1 MKIRSAALP
10 VAALALVSTMAGA
23 GQANAT
29 RPPSLV
35 ISPATVVAGGTVTAD
50 IYCLRPSG
58 AGELEKTLTSGGF
71 AAPIPLRVVGDG
83 GTGGIGVALRGDGPV
98 GTVPGRYTA
107 TYDCWGWNVRAEFTV
122 TN

>member
-1 MKIRSAALP
+1 MKFRSAALC
-10 VAALALVSTMAGA
+10 VAGAALVSTMAGA

-29 RPPSLV
+29 RPSSLV
-35 ISPATVVAGGTVTAD
+35 LSPSTVVAGGTVTAD

-58 AGELEKTLTSGGF
+58 AGELATTLVANGL

-107 TYDCWGWNVRAEFTV
+107 SYDCWGWIVRAEFTV
-122 TN
+122 TS

>member
-1 MKIRSAALP
+1 MKFRSAALC
-10 VAALALVSTMAGA
+10 VAGAAIVSTMVGA

-29 RPPSLV
+29 RPSSLV
-35 ISPATVVAGGTVTAD
+35 LSPNAIVAGETVIAD

-58 AGELEKTLTSGGF
+58 AGELAKTLVADGLAT
-71 AAPIPLRVVGDG
+71 PIPLRVVGDG

-107 TYDCWGWNVRAEFTV
+107 SYDCWGWIVRAEFTV

>member
-1 MKIRSAALP
+1 MKIRSAALC
-10 VAALALVSTMAGA
+10 VAGAAIVSTMVGA

-29 RPPSLV
+29 RPSSLV
-35 ISPATVVAGGTVTAD
+35 LSPNTVVAGGTVTAD
-50 IYCLRPSG
+50 LYCLRPSG
-58 AGELEKTLTSGGF
+58 AGELAKTLAADGL

-83 GTGGIGVALRGDGPV
+83 GTGGIGVALRGDGSV

-107 TYDCWGWNVRAEFTV
+107 SYDCWGWIVRAEFTV

>member
-1 MKIRSAALP
+1 MKFRAAAAC
-10 VAALALVSTMAGA
+10 VAGAAILSTLAGA

-29 RPPSLV
+29 RPSSLV
-35 ISPATVVAGGTVTAD
+35 LSPNVVVAGGTVVAD

-58 AGELEKTLTSGGF
+58 AGELATTLVADGL

-83 GTGGIGVALRGDGPV
+83 GTGGIGVALRGGGPV

-107 TYDCWGWNVRAEFTV
+107 SYDCWGWIVRAEFTV

>member
-1 MKIRSAALP
+1 MKIRAVALCAAG
-10 VAALALVSTMAGA
+10 AALVSTMLGA

-29 RPPSLV
+29 RPSSLV
-35 ISPATVVAGGTVTAD
+35 VGPAVVVAGGTVTAD

-58 AGELEKTLTSGGF
+58 AGELATTLAADGL

-107 TYDCWGWNVRAEFTV
+107 TYDCWGWIVRAEFTV

>member
-1 MKIRSAALP
+1 MKFRSAALC
-10 VAALALVSTMAGA
+10 VAGAAIVSTLAGA

-29 RPPSLV
+29 RPSGLVLSPS
-35 ISPATVVAGGTVTAD
+35 AVVAGGTVTAD
-50 IYCLRPSG
+50 VYCLRPSG
-58 AGELEKTLTSGGF
+58 AGELATTLAADGL

-107 TYDCWGWNVRAEFTV
+107 SYDCWGWIVRAEFTV

>member
-1 MKIRSAALP
+1 MKIRSAA
-10 VAALALVSTMAGA
+10 VCAAGLALVSTMLGA

-35 ISPATVVAGGTVTAD
+35 LSPATVVAGGTVTAD

-58 AGELEKTLTSGGF
+58 AGELAKTLVADGL

-98 GTVPGRYTA
+98 GTVPGRYAA
-107 TYDCWGWNVRAEFTV
+107 TYDCWGWIVRAEFTV

>member
-1 MKIRSAALP
+1 MKFRSAALC
-10 VAALALVSTMAGA
+10 VAGAALVSMMAGA

-29 RPPSLV
+29 RPSSLV
-35 ISPATVVAGGTVTAD
+35 LSPNAIVAGGTVTAD

-58 AGELEKTLTSGGF
+58 AGELATTLVADGL

-107 TYDCWGWNVRAEFTV
+107 SYDCWGWIVRAEFTV
-122 TN
+122 TS